1 VPPRGKGERYEQVR
15 AKSGVWRNQDFM
27 RSGSGAV
34 LEVREYVGPNQK
46 VRIASESVSVK
57 VRSSLVVMVECGG
70 VEVVRLASDR
80 AEKDS

>member
-1 VPPRGKGERYEQVR
+1 
-15 AKSGVWRNQDFM
+15 M

-57 VRSSLVVMVECGG
+57 VRSSLVMVECGR